1 MNLLRITD
9 PQIASP
15 TVSPAN
21 RINKVLT
28 QNPFMP
34 RQQSRF
40 ANLARLPLLV
50 SA

>member
-34 RQQSRF
+34 RQQSRS
-40 ANLARLPLLV
+40 RIWLV
-50 SA
+50 CRCL